1 MRSRIS
7 RNSIFLLAGQL
18 VDRASSYIFLLYL
31 TRVMGAEVF
40 GKYLT
45 VTALVGM
52 AGGLVDFG
60 LYNLIVRDMAR
71 NRTGIPSYL
80 SRVIPFRLV
89 LAGAGYL
96 GVVVA
101 AGLVGYPA
109 DLRAL
114 IWIAGLVLVLGVPGT
129 LLSSGLDALEH
140 MHRSALCGM
149 LGRVLAIALGIA
161 ALVLGLGLRGAFVGS
176 LVATGVTWITLLVV
190 GWGSGVKLGWVI
202 DRPFLV
208 ALARRSL
215 PYAVIAVGL
224 IYLNLD
230 FVLLSRF
237 YGPQEVGMYGA
248 ARKPLEYLAFIPGS
262 VTGALL
268 PAMAAE
274 FSFSGERFWRGY
286 SAAVYLLICLALPL
300 AVIAILLRERLI
312 VALFGQAFLPAAAA
326 VPALALSLVIVF
338 LLFPTSLVA
347 FSAGLVREFL
357 PTFTFNALAGIGLQW
372 LLIPRYGYVGA
383 SLSFLASSL
392 IGCMTLLRFQRR
404 FFGHLPPLGRMAVRP
419 IVATIL
425 MAAAVWIA
433 WSLPLIPL
441 ILIAVGAFVGG
452 LHLVGGY
459 SSHVWSPRTVN
470 GQLASAGAGSRRH
483 PHP

>member
-1 MRSRIS
+1 MTSRVA
-7 RNSIFLLAGQL
+7 RNSVFLLVAQL
-18 VDRASSYIFLLYL
+18 VDRASSYLFILYL
-31 TRVMGAEVF
+31 TRIMGAEVF
-40 GKYLT
+40 GTYLT

-52 AGGLVDFG
+52 VGGLVDFG

-71 NRTGIPSYL
+71 QRSAVAAYL
-80 SRVIPFRLV
+80 SRVIPFRLG
-89 LAGAGYL
+89 LASLAYGLLLGAARL
-96 GVVVA
+96 M
-101 AGLVGYPA
+101 GYPA
-109 DLRAL
+109 EILVL
-114 IWIAGLVLVLGVPGT
+114 VGIAGLVMVLGVPGT
-129 LLSSGLDALEH
+129 LLSCGLDALEH

-149 LGRVLAIALGIA
+149 LGRVLTVALGIA
-161 ALVLGLGLRGAFVGS
+161 ALAFGLGLRGVFIGS
-176 LVATGVTWITLLVV
+176 LAATGITWITLLTV
-190 GWGSGVKLGWVI
+190 GWGSGVRLGWVL

-208 ALARRSL
+208 TLARRSL

-237 YGPQEVGMYGA
+237 YGPQEVGLYGA
-248 ARKPLEYLAFIPGS
+248 ARKPLEYLAFIPAS

-274 FSFSGERFWRGY
+274 FSLSGERFWRRY

-357 PTFTFNALAGIGLQW
+357 PTFTFNALAAIALQW
-372 LLIPRYGYVGA
+372 LIIPRYGYVGA

-404 FFGHLPPLGRMAVRP
+404 SFGQLPPLGRMIVRP
-419 IVATIL
+419 LVASGM
-425 MAAAVWIA
+425 MAVAIWLV
-433 WSLPLIPL
+433 SPMPLVPL
-441 ILIAVGAFVGG
+441 VLLACGVYAGV
-452 LHLVGGY
+452 LHLAGGY
-459 SSHVWSPRTVN
+459 RGSAWWIPPSHLDPVPP
-470 GQLASAGAGSRRH
+470 QAGIKSCQDA
-483 PHP
+483 

>member
-1 MRSRIS
+1 MTSRVA
-7 RNSIFLLAGQL
+7 RNSVFLLAAQF
-18 VDRASSYIFLLYL
+18 VDRASSYLFVLYL
-31 TRVMGAEVF
+31 TRTMGAEVF
-40 GKYLT
+40 GNYLT
-45 VTALVGM
+45 VTALVAM

-71 NRTGIPSYL
+71 ERSAVSAYL
-80 SRVIPFRLV
+80 ARVVPLRLA
-89 LAGAGYL
+89 LAGVAYL
-96 GVVVA
+96 LLLGA
-101 AGLVGYPA
+101 AWLMAYPAEILALVG
-109 DLRAL
+109 
-114 IWIAGLVLVLGVPGT
+114 IAGLVMVLGVPGT

-149 LGRVLAIALGIA
+149 LGRVLTIALGIA
-161 ALVLGLGLRGAFVGS
+161 ALVLGQGLRGVFLGS
-176 LVATGVTWITLLVV
+176 VVATGITWVTLLVV
-190 GWGSGVKLGWVI
+190 GSGSGVRMGWI
-202 DRPFLV
+202 FDRSFLV
-208 ALARRSL
+208 SLARRSL

-237 YGPQEVGMYGA
+237 YGAQEVGLYGA

-274 FSFSGERFWRGY
+274 FSLSGERFWRGY

-357 PTFTFNALAGIGLQW
+357 PTFTFNALAGIALQW
-372 LLIPRYGYVGA
+372 LIIPRYGYVGA

-404 FFGHLPPLGRMAVRP
+404 FFGQLPPLGRMGVRP
-419 IVATIL
+419 LIASGI
-425 MAAAVWIA
+425 MAAAIWMGSA
-433 WSLPLIPL
+433 LPLAPL
-441 ILIAVGAFVGG
+441 ILLAGGVYAGG
-452 LHLVGGY
+452 LHLAGGY
-459 SSHVWSPRTVN
+459 HARAWWVPRPRRETATPQGGLNSHPDT
-470 GQLASAGAGSRRH
+470 
-483 PHP
+483 

>member
-18 VDRASSYIFLLYL
+18 VDRAGSYIFILYL
-31 TRVMGAEVF
+31 TRVMGAEAF

-71 NRTGIPSYL
+71 NRTGISSYL

-89 LAGAGYL
+89 LAGVGYL

-101 AGLVGYPA
+101 AGLLGYPA
-109 DLRAL
+109 DLRTL
-114 IWIAGLVLVLGVPGT
+114 IWIAGLVLVLGVPGA

-161 ALVLGLGLRGAFVGS
+161 ALILGLGLRGAFVGS
-176 LVATGVTWITLLVV
+176 LVAAGVTWITLLIV
-190 GWGSGVKLGWVI
+190 GRRSGVKLGWVI

-208 ALARRSL
+208 TLVRGSL
-215 PYAVIAVGL
+215 PYAVMAVGL
-224 IYLNLD
+224 VQLNLD

-248 ARKPLEYLAFIPGS
+248 ARKPLEYLALIPNS

-268 PAMAAE
+268 PTMAAE

-286 SAAVYLLICLALPL
+286 GAVVYLLICLALPL

-338 LLFPTSLVA
+338 LLFPTSLIA

-383 SLSFLASSL
+383 SLSFLASCL
-392 IGCMTLLRFQRR
+392 IGGLTLLRFQRR
-404 FFGHLPPLGRMAVRP
+404 FFGQLPSLGRITVYPLFASGVMGAAIWMASP
-419 IVATIL
+419 
-425 MAAAVWIA
+425 
-433 WSLPLIPL
+433 LPLVPL
-441 ILIAVGAFVGG
+441 ILLACGVYAGG

-459 SSHVWSPRTVN
+459 RHARLVGSAASP
-470 GQLASAGAGSRRH
+470 GACRPQGRDQ
-483 PHP
+483 